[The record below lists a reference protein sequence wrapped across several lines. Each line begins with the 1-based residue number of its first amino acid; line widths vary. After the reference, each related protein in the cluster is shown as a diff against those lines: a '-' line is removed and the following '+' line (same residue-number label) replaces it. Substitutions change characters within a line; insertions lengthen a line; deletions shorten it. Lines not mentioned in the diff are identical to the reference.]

1 MTESAKMKLW
11 QNDQKKS
18 KSTWTKIF
26 NITIFLLSIFIL
38 MVNSEYGGIWL
49 LELTNSKLTSQTDSS
64 VSSMN
69 EKGMA
74 TTNITFLLARK
85 FDVEKMNRKE
95 RKKQI
100 ILGTNSDFGLVRE
113 KEQYGNLDWA
123 KEKLK

>member
-1 MTESAKMKLW
+1 
-11 QNDQKKS
+11 
-18 KSTWTKIF
+18 
-26 NITIFLLSIFIL
+26 

-85 FDVEKMNRKE
+85 FDVGKMNQKE
-95 RKKQI
+95 SSRSSREP
-100 ILGTNSDFGLVRE
+100 TRTFGLVKKR
-113 KEQYGNLDWA
+113 EQYGNLDWA
-123 KEKLK
+123 KKRAKEGQINKK